1 MKNHEPL
8 IVALNSRL
16 RELINRADIIEDEL
30 RHPLDADSSE
40 QAIDL
45 ADDETLAALDAG
57 FKEEVAQIQ
66 AALSRIENGTYG
78 TCTKCGVSIDPKRLE
93 ALPTAAMCINCA

>member
-45 ADDETLAALDAG
+45 AGDETLAALDDG

-78 TCTKCGVSIDPKRLE
+78 TCTKCGVSIDSKRLE